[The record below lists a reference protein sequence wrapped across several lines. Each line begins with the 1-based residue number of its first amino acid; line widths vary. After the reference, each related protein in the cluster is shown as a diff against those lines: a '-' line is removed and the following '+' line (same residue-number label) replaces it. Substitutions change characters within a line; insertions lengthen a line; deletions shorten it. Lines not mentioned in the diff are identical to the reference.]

1 MQQHSSIAACT
12 VHLFSERGLIL
23 ISTIPATKIDILA
36 GELGQTVARLFQR
49 VIFNIEK
56 SIPCHRERGSVQG
69 DSDTS
74 EYVSS
79 LALQP
84 TPSFSKIDIGREN
97 VFTASSLAGNQARA
111 RARAHRRLFCDKKRR
126 GRKRRE
132 REARR

>member
-56 SIPCHRERGSVQG
+56 SIPCHRTWIGS
-69 DSDTS
+69 
-74 EYVSS
+74 
-79 LALQP
+79 
-84 TPSFSKIDIGREN
+84 
-97 VFTASSLAGNQARA
+97 
-111 RARAHRRLFCDKKRR
+111 RRLRVRFVSRSPTNTLVFKN
-126 GRKRRE
+126 
-132 REARR
+132 

>member
-97 VFTASSLAGNQARA
+97 VFTASSLPGNQA

-126 GRKRRE
+126 GRKRKE